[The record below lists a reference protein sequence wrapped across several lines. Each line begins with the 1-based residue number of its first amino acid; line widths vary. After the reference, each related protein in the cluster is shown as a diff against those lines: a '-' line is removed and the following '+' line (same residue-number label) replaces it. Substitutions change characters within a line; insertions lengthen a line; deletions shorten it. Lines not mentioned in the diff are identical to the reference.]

1 MNPEAS
7 LIQVAEMYRA
17 QMITKDKI
25 NVLINYIP
33 SYVLSNTQRFASYN
47 SLGCLW
53 YNYLFNNATSIYEA
67 PYNIENRD
75 HFIDNKVAEFM
86 YLMYDVTRKVLY
98 RITKFQRLFRMKYI
112 YKRNDADTDLT
123 GEEWS
128 TMDKREYI
136 DIIENGCVYR
146 FSTRDI
152 YNIVKSGLTN
162 SLYME
167 NKPRHPKNPYT
178 NLRISRKNLYRMM
191 HALLHVSQIYK
202 YSTIPC
208 YMRTYFQYS
217 LSLEHSYYLNRY
229 EMSEAA
235 VKQFVDGESESEV
248 IDYVYDMC
256 YTYEE
261 YVDRQMSIDR
271 TICARS
277 ILQQVRTPLITYLL
291 MLRQQDGMM
300 ISRLHKKVIRQL
312 LQMLKKNP
320 SFGRKPV
327 SVNSESAENLLLFGR
342 VCNDAPRATYDSLWD
357 NSASLLNNNE

>member
-1 MNPEAS
+1 
-7 LIQVAEMYRA
+7 
-17 QMITKDKI
+17 
-25 NVLINYIP
+25 
-33 SYVLSNTQRFASYN
+33 
-47 SLGCLW
+47 
-53 YNYLFNNATSIYEA
+53 
-67 PYNIENRD
+67 
-75 HFIDNKVAEFM
+75 M
-86 YLMYDVTRKVLY
+86 YLMYDVTRKVLN

-112 YKRNDADTDLT
+112 YKRNDKITDLT

-136 DIIENGCVYR
+136 DIIENGCIYR

-178 NLRISRKNLYRMM
+178 NLRISSKKFISYDACFIYTYHKYRQVFNHSLLYDK
-191 HALLHVSQIYK
+191 HTFNIL
-202 YSTIPC
+202 
-208 YMRTYFQYS
+208 

-235 VKQFVDGESESEV
+235 VKQFVDGESDSEV

-312 LQMLKKNP
+312 LQMLKKI
-320 SFGRKPV
+320 
-327 SVNSESAENLLLFGR
+327 LLLEG
-342 VCNDAPRATYDSLWD
+342 NQYL
-357 NSASLLNNNE
+357 